1 MRVSDRGK
9 SQCPSVMDGIQAYA
23 RRESELT
30 SARSP
35 VTREI
40 DQAAKEEKQMTES
53 LNSGAA
59 SHGCALP
66 PIAYR
71 EADKPSLSTR
81 SLRGAVVEA

>member
-1 MRVSDRGK
+1 MPTGNRRDTGH
-9 SQCPSVMDGIQAYA
+9 CA

-59 SHGCALP
+59 SHGCALS

-71 EADKPSLSTR
+71 EADNSLSTR
-81 SLRGAVVEA
+81 SLGGAVVEA